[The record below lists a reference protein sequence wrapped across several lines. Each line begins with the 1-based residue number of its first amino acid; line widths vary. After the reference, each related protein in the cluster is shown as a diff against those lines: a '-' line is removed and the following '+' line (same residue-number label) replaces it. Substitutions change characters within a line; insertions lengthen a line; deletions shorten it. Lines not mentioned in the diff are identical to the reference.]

1 MNKILFVGSNPSCS
15 SPDNS
20 AFNLSTSSRK
30 ILDSW
35 LRELGNDIVVAHCN
49 VSPYKTIGNRPLSAA
64 EIKRAL
70 PELLTLINEHADF
83 KVVALGHAAARA
95 LTLLRIT
102 FHAMPHPS
110 GRNRKLND
118 KSYTAEKI
126 KGLKNYVLSPF
137 PTPKLT

>member
-1 MNKILFVGSNPSCS
+1 MSKILFVGSNPSCK

-20 AFNLSTSSRK
+20 AFNLNTPSRR

-35 LRELGNDIVVAHCN
+35 LRELGDDVIVAHCN
-49 VSPYKTIGNRPLSAA
+49 VSSDKTADNRPLSAK
-64 EIKRAL
+64 EIKQSL
-70 PELLTLINEHADF
+70 PDLLQLIDGHADH
-83 KVVALGHAAARA
+83 KVVALGNTAARA
-95 LTLLRIT
+95 LTLLHVE
-102 FHAMPHPS
+102 FYAMPHPS

-118 KSYTAEKI
+118 KNYTAEKI